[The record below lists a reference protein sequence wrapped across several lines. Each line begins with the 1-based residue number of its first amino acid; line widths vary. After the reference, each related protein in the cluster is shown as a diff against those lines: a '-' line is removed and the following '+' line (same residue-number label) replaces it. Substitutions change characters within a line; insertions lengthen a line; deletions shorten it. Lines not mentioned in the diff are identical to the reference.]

1 MTPQPFRF
9 PTPEFT
15 VGKSG
20 PSRPIRTPSPVVEKP
35 KRVIQKKQFVKR
47 EIERKPPTPIARSCT
62 PQTPLPQVKEQETA
76 IVTPEPEDTTPIKLP
91 ELVRLDTPPLPEIT
105 EQKRERAARDDR
117 RTAIL
122 PVPKLKE
129 ALKSPTQRKK
139 KVNMPRSTHKRSRS
153 KQAAEAPVTKEEVR
167 EMRDPLDFLAKYC
180 IVSKDRLPFY
190 ERIYKNI
197 IEGQPMR
204 YDREPILSPRTGMP
218 IDKNDGNSHGMG
230 WEEHQL
236 NMFHDLVTISRGRD
250 VARPGVGVSEQ
261 YLEKISYTLEMLD
274 KKQRQITED
283 LHVLQ
288 SKKLGQ
294 IAERAKQMIPEIA
307 RVQYQP
313 KVKKSKKKKKKKK
326 GKNLDDF
333 GDDEDEP
340 PSVPL
345 RAEDITDEVIAMRL
359 DESTYKKIC
368 KTGEIPQ
375 IDLEMQRCAEKL
387 TGIDDRLMELEGEKN
402 LLTLYCMEVF
412 FTEQNDNHQPIEFR
426 RQQSALYR
434 HLHPDP
440 DIEMN
445 IEELEGALQVVNHN
459 LISDSEFEY
468 IYQILNLPGRRKI
481 NFQLFTVIAALSEKI
496 SQMDPVI
503 KKILI
508 KDNPE
513 ETKKKRRSYDALDLK
528 METSKELFGLLADG
542 DYETNNN
549 GNAKAS
555 QLAVELTAGGLDPE
569 CVGYVLSK
577 FNRFGTGYI
586 DFMDFVTYVPLFI
599 EIHQKIVDDPFNV
612 SLDVS

>member
-1 MTPQPFRF
+1 RVLTPASQKISTPPDSPQLAMTPQPFRF

-35 KRVIQKKQFVKR
+35 KRVIQKKQFVKK

-105 EQKRERAARDDR
+105 EQKRERAAKDDR

-274 KKQRQITED
+274 KKQRQITDD

-294 IAERAKQMIPEIA
+294 IAERAKQLIPEIA

-359 DESTYKKIC
+359 DESMYKKIC

-402 LLTLYCMEVF
+402 LLSLYCMEVF
-412 FTEQNDNHQPIEFR
+412 FNEQNDNNQPIEFR

-459 LISDSEFEY
+459 LISESEFDY
-468 IYQILNLPGRRKI
+468 IYQ
-481 NFQLFTVIAALSEKI
+481 V
-496 SQMDPVI
+496 
-503 KKILI
+503 
-508 KDNPE
+508 
-513 ETKKKRRSYDALDLK
+513 
-528 METSKELFGLLADG
+528 
-542 DYETNNN
+542 
-549 GNAKAS
+549 
-555 QLAVELTAGGLDPE
+555 
-569 CVGYVLSK
+569 C
-577 FNRFGTGYI
+577 
-586 DFMDFVTYVPLFI
+586 
-599 EIHQKIVDDPFNV
+599 
-612 SLDVS
+612 

>member
-1 MTPQPFRF
+1 
-9 PTPEFT
+9 
-15 VGKSG
+15 
-20 PSRPIRTPSPVVEKP
+20 
-35 KRVIQKKQFVKR
+35 
-47 EIERKPPTPIARSCT
+47 
-62 PQTPLPQVKEQETA
+62 
-76 IVTPEPEDTTPIKLP
+76 
-91 ELVRLDTPPLPEIT
+91 
-105 EQKRERAARDDR
+105 
-117 RTAIL
+117 
-122 PVPKLKE
+122 
-129 ALKSPTQRKK
+129 
-139 KVNMPRSTHKRSRS
+139 
-153 KQAAEAPVTKEEVR
+153 
-167 EMRDPLDFLAKYC
+167 
-180 IVSKDRLPFY
+180 
-190 ERIYKNI
+190 
-197 IEGQPMR
+197 
-204 YDREPILSPRTGMP
+204 
-218 IDKNDGNSHGMG
+218 
-230 WEEHQL
+230 
-236 NMFHDLVTISRGRD
+236 
-250 VARPGVGVSEQ
+250 
-261 YLEKISYTLEMLD
+261 MLD
-274 KKQRQITED
+274 KKQRQITDD

-288 SKKLGQ
+288 NFFFIILGKKLGQ
-294 IAERAKQMIPEIA
+294 IAERAKQLIPEIA

-326 GKNLDDF
+326 GKNLDEF

-359 DESTYKKIC
+359 DESMYKKIC

-387 TGIDDRLMELEGEKN
+387 TGIDDRLMVLEGDKN
-402 LLTLYCMEVF
+402 LLSLYCMEVF
-412 FTEQNDNHQPIEFR
+412 FNEQNDNNQPIEFR
-426 RQQSALYR
+426 RQQSSLYR

-459 LISDSEFEY
+459 LISESEFDY

-612 SLDVS
+612 SLDIS